1 MVKQSLLLINIG
13 QICKINDAFCEFVQ
27 FLYVW
32 FALAGQWMPL
42 FYVVSSDIF
51 LCLGL
56 LFFCFFFS
64 RQLLFSY
71 WLTGTLP

>member
-1 MVKQSLLLINIG
+1 ML
-13 QICKINDAFCEFVQ
+13 CEFVQ

-42 FYVVSSDIF
+42 FYVVSSDI

-56 LFFCFFFS
+56 FFFS
-64 RQLLFSY
+64 SVALFLLADRDAA
-71 WLTGTLP
+71 LN